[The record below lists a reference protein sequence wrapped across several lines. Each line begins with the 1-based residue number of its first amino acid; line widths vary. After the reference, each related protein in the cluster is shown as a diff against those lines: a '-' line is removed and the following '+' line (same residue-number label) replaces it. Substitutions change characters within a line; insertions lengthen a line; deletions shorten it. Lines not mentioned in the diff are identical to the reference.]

1 MEIRSLT
8 DGGKLARRTLA
19 RHQDTGYCIQN
30 QVAGRMERQR
40 LAHPA
45 GARLSTTGAAP
56 PNMEVT
62 ISDDADR

>member
-30 QVAGRMERQR
+30 QVTGRMERQR

-45 GARLSTTGAAP
+45 LGSSEHDRRRAAQHGG
-56 PNMEVT
+56 
-62 ISDDADR
+62 DHQ

>member
-30 QVAGRMERQR
+30 QVAGAWNGNGWPTR
-40 LAHPA
+40 L
-45 GARLSTTGAAP
+45 GLVYDRRRAAQHGG
-56 PNMEVT
+56 
-62 ISDDADR
+62 DHQ